1 MSEKVKEVQEYLHKK
16 GIDVSETAIIDA
28 AFKIATRWGGNLVF
42 VCEFRKE
49 KEDGQINN
57 GRSISEG

>member
-1 MSEKVKEVQEYLHKK
+1 MKNKVKEVQEYLHNK

-28 AFKIATRWGGNLVF
+28 SFKIATRWGGNWVF

-49 KEDGQINN
+49 KEDEETNK
-57 GRSISEG
+57 R